1 MDFAGNVYTIGT
13 FEGTA
18 DFNPG
23 PGISTITSSGFT
35 DVFICKIDVAGNF
48 VWAKNLSGMNYE
60 DAFAVNT
67 DNNGNVVFS
76 GCFSSLVDFDP
87 GIGTFNLTPS
97 GAQDIFISMLDNT
110 GNFLWAKALQGN
122 NNIGCGISILVDGGN
137 NIYTTGF
144 FSSTVDFNPD
154 GASFNI
160 SAAGNEDVFIHK
172 MNYLNT
178 PLPIELISF
187 DGKANGSENIL
198 NWTTGSEINNDYFTV
213 LRSKNGIDFES
224 IGSVDGSGNSTN
236 TMNYN
241 FVDEQPYN
249 GYNYYQLQQTDFDGQ
264 SALSRIVSIL
274 NSSSRNNPIVISPN
288 PVRDFVE
295 ISNYDSNT
303 IQYIELI
310 NTLGEVIFRTQNQQL
325 INVSSLPA
333 GTYSLRI
340 SIADNIYL
348 TKFIK
353 Q

>member
-1 MDFAGNVYTIGT
+1 MLNHVFYSVKMSGLLEFLYLDIKDNTNCIYLF
-13 FEGTA
+13 
-18 DFNPG
+18 D
-23 PGISTITSSGFT
+23 SSG
-35 DVFICKIDVAGNF
+35 
-48 VWAKNLSGMNYE
+48 
-60 DAFAVNT
+60 
-67 DNNGNVVFS
+67 
-76 GCFSSLVDFDP
+76 
-87 GIGTFNLTPS
+87 LTPS

-172 MNYLNT
+172 MNYVNT

-213 LRSKNGIDFES
+213 LRSQNGVDFES
-224 IGSVDGSGNSTN
+224 IGSVDGSGNSTS
-236 TMNYN
+236 TLNYY

-288 PVRDFVE
+288 PARDFVE

-310 NTLGEVIFRTQNQQL
+310 NALGEVIFRNQNQQL
-325 INVSSLPA
+325 IDVSSLPA

-340 SIADNIYL
+340 SIADNFYL